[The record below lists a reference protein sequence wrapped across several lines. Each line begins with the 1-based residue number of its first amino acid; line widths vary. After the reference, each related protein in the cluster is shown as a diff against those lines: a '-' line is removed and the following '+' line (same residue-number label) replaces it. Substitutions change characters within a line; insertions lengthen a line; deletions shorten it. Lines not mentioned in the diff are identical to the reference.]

1 MTIKFAFIVQ
11 SYILAHQSA
20 ACYVSLLKLDNL
32 MRNNQIQPVL
42 LPILSPLIAI
52 AAALIVGAGLIAI
65 AGKNPVAAYSAL
77 FQESLTNYYG
87 FSNTLTKS
95 TPLLLTS
102 LGVLVALK
110 AGQFN
115 IGGEGQIYMGG
126 LGSALVGLYVKGLP
140 LVIHLPLGLLVGFLF
155 GAVWGLIPGYLKAVR
170 GINEVITTL
179 LLNYVAQNL
188 ISYLV
193 SGPMIEPGAPSP
205 FSPKLAQTA
214 QLPTILPQTQTHA
227 GILIALIAAGILWLL
242 FLRSPLGYQIET
254 VGQNPIAARYAGLSV
269 ERTIMLVMAVAGGL
283 AGLAG
288 SSEVM
293 GLKYRLFENFS
304 GGYGFDAIA
313 IAFLSRGSVPG
324 VVFTSL
330 FFGALR
336 SGANVMQRTAD
347 VPLTI
352 VYAIQGLTV
361 LFIAISLALEY
372 KTPVT
377 GKN

>member
-1 MTIKFAFIVQ
+1 MQT
-11 SYILAHQSA
+11 
-20 ACYVSLLKLDNL
+20 
-32 MRNNQIQPVL
+32 NQIKPKL

-52 AAALIVGAGLIAI
+52 AAALLVGAGLILI
-65 AGKNPVAAYSAL
+65 AGKNPVAAYAAL
-77 FQESLTNYYG
+77 FQESLADYYG
-87 FSNTLTKS
+87 FGNTLTKT

-126 LGSALVGLYVKGLP
+126 LGSTLVGLYVKGLP
-140 LVIHLPLGLLVGFLF
+140 LIIHLPLAVLAGFLF
-155 GAVWGLIPGYLKAVR
+155 GAIWGLIPGYLKAVR
-170 GINEVITTL
+170 GVNEVITTL
-179 LLNYVAQNL
+179 LLNYIAQYF

-193 SGPMIEPGAPSP
+193 NQPMMEPGAPSP
-205 FSPKLAQTA
+205 FSPRLAQTA

-227 GILIALIAAGILWLL
+227 GILIGLIAAAILWVI
-242 FLRSPLGYQIET
+242 FLKSPLGYQIEA
-254 VGQNPIAARYAGLSV
+254 VGQNPTAARYAGMSV
-269 ERTIMLVMAVAGGL
+269 ERTIMLVMTVAGGL

-288 SSEVM
+288 ASEVM

-324 VVFTSL
+324 IIFTSL

-336 SGANVMQRTAD
+336 SGANVMQRSAD
-347 VPLTI
+347 VPVTI

-372 KTPVT
+372 KTLRKTRVPRNLT
-377 GKN
+377 QPTQAN